1 MTNKFEFT
9 HKQGNTLLECL
20 DITIKELGLAGVYRV
35 TELATLVRN
44 PVSEN
49 ETHYQYE
56 IGEDQVGALKEAMD
70 ITIKVL
76 GLKSADQVLELLNI
90 LDNPPVAEAALEQA
104 E

>member
-1 MTNKFEFT
+1 MTATFKFT

-44 PVSEN
+44 PVSEDDTFYVYDMN
-49 ETHYQYE
+49 
-56 IGEDQVGALKEAMD
+56 EDQVGALKEAMD
-70 ITIKVL
+70 ITIKRL

-90 LDNPPVAEAALEQA
+90 LEHPPVAEAALEQA